1 MVIEKNGGG
10 MVGEERRKKKKKSQ
24 KTVGIQE
31 AKKVDL
37 FYLFILSVLFN
48 FEIAQVCHAAR
59 KEAT

>member
-1 MVIEKNGGG
+1 

>member
-10 MVGEERRKKKKKSQ
+10 MVGDERRKKKSQ

>member
-10 MVGEERRKKKKKSQ
+10 MVGEERRKKKKSQ